1 METRV
6 RIEKSVS
13 RSGLH
18 MRISTYF
25 TISRDCSK
33 VPSRVLDKARTKP
46 TYAKG
51 EAYDALVEIPP
62 EAFLV
67 AIDLRRNPRKRVKGD
82 IAVYS
87 PTGTA
92 VFRAVY
98 RKLKIRIVECY
109 IDLRQA
115 YSMIKC
121 IVDLL
126 KLPVKRYG
134 LSRCKS

>member
-1 METRV
+1 MKTKV
-6 RIEKSVS
+6 RIEKSIS

-25 TISRDCSK
+25 TISKDCSK
-33 VPSRVLDKARTKP
+33 VASRVLNKAQAKP

-51 EAYDALVEIPP
+51 EAYDVLIEIPP

-67 AIDLRRNPRKRVKGD
+67 TIDLRRNPRKMVRGE
-82 IAVYS
+82 ISVYG
-87 PTGTA
+87 PAGTA
-92 VFRAVY
+92 VLRAVY
-98 RKLKIRIVECY
+98 RKLKIRIVECH
-109 IDLRQA
+109 IDAGQA
-115 YSMIKC
+115 YNMVKC
-121 IVDLL
+121 IADLL

>member
-1 METRV
+1 METKVRV
-6 RIEKSVS
+6 EKSVS

-25 TISRDCSK
+25 TISKDCIK
-33 VPSRVLDKARTKP
+33 VTSRVLDKAGVKP

-62 EAFLV
+62 GTFLV
-67 AIDLRRNPRKRVKGD
+67 ALDVRRNPRRKVRGD
-82 IAVYS
+82 VTVYS
-87 PTGTA
+87 SAGTV
-92 VFRAVY
+92 VFKAVY
-98 RKLKIRIVECY
+98 RKLKIRLIECH
-109 IDLRQA
+109 IDQSQA
-115 YSMIKC
+115 YSIIKC
-121 IVDLL
+121 VVDLL